1 MMFNPS
7 VGVRIFDDVLLK
19 FAAFMP
25 PPTLPLPRETSSSSS
40 SSSSNNSPTIS
51 IGIASTKSLTSISGK
66 RIDASSFA
74 FIVVDIVMMS
84 SSSPSFPLS
93 LVSVFL
99 RKAHSAFRSHKIER
113 KNLSLI
119 LSLSLIKINQN
130 ESFTRNSCYTNTASS
145 ALPRLIAFRGSHQ
158 HVCVKA
164 RESARNFLSCG
175 ELILFFRTLFF
186 SFAFFFSKEKR
197 DSLLCEESA
206 TTTQIISFDVSRPS
220 SQRKPPRQ
228 EGRLITRTTILIT
241 TRKSSF
247 SNHQHGLG
255 RVSTRIG
262 ARRERHAKVFTE
274 TKQTE
279 RFERMRTQIES
290 RKAGGNGEEI
300 FAIEKG

>member
-119 LSLSLIKINQN
+119 LSLSLSRDFSHDAK
-130 ESFTRNSCYTNTASS
+130 SCEIRRWTLCSRLFLFRLASS
-145 ALPRLIAFRGSHQ
+145 PRR
-158 HVCVKA
+158 
-164 RESARNFLSCG
+164 R
-175 ELILFFRTLFF
+175 LFWRWT
-186 SFAFFFSKEKR
+186 R
-197 DSLLCEESA
+197 PPPPWPW
-206 TTTQIISFDVSRPS
+206 PS
-220 SQRKPPRQ
+220 SPP
-228 EGRLITRTTILIT
+228 
-241 TRKSSF
+241 
-247 SNHQHGLG
+247 
-255 RVSTRIG
+255 
-262 ARRERHAKVFTE
+262 A
-274 TKQTE
+274 
-279 RFERMRTQIES
+279 
-290 RKAGGNGEEI
+290 
-300 FAIEKG
+300 

>member
-1 MMFNPS
+1 MFNPS
-7 VGVRIFDDVLLK
+7 VGVRIFDEVLLK

-119 LSLSLIKINQN
+119 LSLSLSLSLSYKNKSKREFYEKFLLYKYRLVGSPSLN
-130 ESFTRNSCYTNTASS
+130 SVSWFAPTR
-145 ALPRLIAFRGSHQ
+145 
-158 HVCVKA
+158 VCQSE
-164 RESARNFLSCG
+164 RECA
-175 ELILFFRTLFF
+175 
-186 SFAFFFSKEKR
+186 
-197 DSLLCEESA
+197 
-206 TTTQIISFDVSRPS
+206 
-220 SQRKPPRQ
+220 
-228 EGRLITRTTILIT
+228 
-241 TRKSSF
+241 
-247 SNHQHGLG
+247 
-255 RVSTRIG
+255 
-262 ARRERHAKVFTE
+262 
-274 TKQTE
+274 
-279 RFERMRTQIES
+279 
-290 RKAGGNGEEI
+290 
-300 FAIEKG
+300 

>member
-40 SSSSNNSPTIS
+40 SSSSNNSLTIP

-74 FIVVDIVMMS
+74 FIVVDIVMMT

-119 LSLSLIKINQN
+119 LSLSLSYKNKSKREFYEKFLLYKYRLVGSPSLN
-130 ESFTRNSCYTNTASS
+130 SVSWFAPTR
-145 ALPRLIAFRGSHQ
+145 
-158 HVCVKA
+158 VCQSE
-164 RESARNFLSCG
+164 RECA
-175 ELILFFRTLFF
+175 
-186 SFAFFFSKEKR
+186 
-197 DSLLCEESA
+197 
-206 TTTQIISFDVSRPS
+206 
-220 SQRKPPRQ
+220 
-228 EGRLITRTTILIT
+228 
-241 TRKSSF
+241 
-247 SNHQHGLG
+247 
-255 RVSTRIG
+255 
-262 ARRERHAKVFTE
+262 
-274 TKQTE
+274 
-279 RFERMRTQIES
+279 
-290 RKAGGNGEEI
+290 
-300 FAIEKG
+300 

>member
-1 MMFNPS
+1 
-7 VGVRIFDDVLLK
+7 
-19 FAAFMP
+19 MP

-175 ELILFFRTLFF
+175 EFFLFFGRFF
-186 SFAFFFSKEKR
+186 FFCLFFSKEI
-197 DSLLCEESA
+197 L
-206 TTTQIISFDVSRPS
+206 FFSRGERV
-220 SQRKPPRQ
+220 QRQ
-228 EGRLITRTTILIT
+228 H
-241 TRKSSF
+241 KSSRLTF
-247 SNHQHGLG
+247 LVHHHRGSP
-255 RVSTRIG
+255 RD
-262 ARRERHAKVFTE
+262 K
-274 TKQTE
+274 KDD
-279 RFERMRTQIES
+279 
-290 RKAGGNGEEI
+290 
-300 FAIEKG
+300 

>member
-74 FIVVDIVMMS
+74 FIVVDIVMMT

-186 SFAFFFSKEKR
+186 SFAFFFRKR
-197 DSLLCEESA
+197 REIL
-206 TTTQIISFDVSRPS
+206 FFSRRV
-220 SQRKPPRQ
+220 QR
-228 EGRLITRTTILIT
+228 
-241 TRKSSF
+241 
-247 SNHQHGLG
+247 QHK
-255 RVSTRIG
+255 STRLTFLVHHHRG
-262 ARRERHAKVFTE
+262 SPRDK
-274 TKQTE
+274 KDD
-279 RFERMRTQIES
+279 
-290 RKAGGNGEEI
+290 
-300 FAIEKG
+300 

>member
-25 PPTLPLPRETSSSSS
+25 PPTLPFPRKTSSSS

-119 LSLSLIKINQN
+119 LSLSLSLSYKNKSKREFYEKFLLYKYRLVGSPSLN
-130 ESFTRNSCYTNTASS
+130 SVSWFAPTR
-145 ALPRLIAFRGSHQ
+145 
-158 HVCVKA
+158 VCQSE
-164 RESARNFLSCG
+164 RECA
-175 ELILFFRTLFF
+175 
-186 SFAFFFSKEKR
+186 
-197 DSLLCEESA
+197 
-206 TTTQIISFDVSRPS
+206 
-220 SQRKPPRQ
+220 
-228 EGRLITRTTILIT
+228 
-241 TRKSSF
+241 
-247 SNHQHGLG
+247 
-255 RVSTRIG
+255 
-262 ARRERHAKVFTE
+262 
-274 TKQTE
+274 
-279 RFERMRTQIES
+279 
-290 RKAGGNGEEI
+290 
-300 FAIEKG
+300 

>member
-175 ELILFFRTLFF
+175 ELILFFGRFFFLLPFFFRKRREILFF
-186 SFAFFFSKEKR
+186 SR
-197 DSLLCEESA
+197 R
-206 TTTQIISFDVSRPS
+206 V
-220 SQRKPPRQ
+220 QRQ
-228 EGRLITRTTILIT
+228 H
-241 TRKSSF
+241 KSSRLTF
-247 SNHQHGLG
+247 LVHHHRGSP
-255 RVSTRIG
+255 RD
-262 ARRERHAKVFTE
+262 K
-274 TKQTE
+274 KDD
-279 RFERMRTQIES
+279 
-290 RKAGGNGEEI
+290 
-300 FAIEKG
+300 

>member
-74 FIVVDIVMMS
+74 FIVVDIVMMT

-119 LSLSLIKINQN
+119 LSLSLSLSYKNKSKREFYEKFLLYKYRLVGSPSLN
-130 ESFTRNSCYTNTASS
+130 SVSWFAPTR
-145 ALPRLIAFRGSHQ
+145 
-158 HVCVKA
+158 VCQSE
-164 RESARNFLSCG
+164 RECA
-175 ELILFFRTLFF
+175 
-186 SFAFFFSKEKR
+186 
-197 DSLLCEESA
+197 
-206 TTTQIISFDVSRPS
+206 
-220 SQRKPPRQ
+220 
-228 EGRLITRTTILIT
+228 
-241 TRKSSF
+241 
-247 SNHQHGLG
+247 
-255 RVSTRIG
+255 
-262 ARRERHAKVFTE
+262 
-274 TKQTE
+274 
-279 RFERMRTQIES
+279 
-290 RKAGGNGEEI
+290 
-300 FAIEKG
+300 

>member
-51 IGIASTKSLTSISGK
+51 IEIASTKSLTSISGK

-119 LSLSLIKINQN
+119 LSLSYKNKSKREFYEKFLLYKYRLVGSPSLN
-130 ESFTRNSCYTNTASS
+130 SVSWFAPTR
-145 ALPRLIAFRGSHQ
+145 
-158 HVCVKA
+158 VCQSE
-164 RESARNFLSCG
+164 RECA
-175 ELILFFRTLFF
+175 
-186 SFAFFFSKEKR
+186 
-197 DSLLCEESA
+197 
-206 TTTQIISFDVSRPS
+206 
-220 SQRKPPRQ
+220 
-228 EGRLITRTTILIT
+228 
-241 TRKSSF
+241 
-247 SNHQHGLG
+247 
-255 RVSTRIG
+255 
-262 ARRERHAKVFTE
+262 
-274 TKQTE
+274 
-279 RFERMRTQIES
+279 
-290 RKAGGNGEEI
+290 
-300 FAIEKG
+300 

>member
-175 ELILFFRTLFF
+175 ELTLFF
-186 SFAFFFSKEKR
+186 GRFFF
-197 DSLLCEESA
+197 LLPFFFEREER
-206 TTTQIISFDVSRPS
+206 F
-220 SQRKPPRQ
+220 
-228 EGRLITRTTILIT
+228 
-241 TRKSSF
+241 SSF
-247 SNHQHGLG
+247 RGECNDNTNHL
-255 RVSTRIG
+255 V
-262 ARRERHAKVFTE
+262 
-274 TKQTE
+274 
-279 RFERMRTQIES
+279 
-290 RKAGGNGEEI
+290 
-300 FAIEKG
+300 

>member
-175 ELILFFRTLFF
+175 ELILFWGR
-186 SFAFFFSKEKR
+186 FFFLLPFFFEREEKERFSSFRGECNQRQHKSTR
-197 DSLLCEESA
+197 LTFLVHHHREEA
-206 TTTQIISFDVSRPS
+206 PVTR
-220 SQRKPPRQ
+220 
-228 EGRLITRTTILIT
+228 RTTDNKDNDTNNDEKKFIFESST
-241 TRKSSF
+241 WTWKSFHPDRS
-247 SNHQHGLG
+247 S
-255 RVSTRIG
+255 S
-262 ARRERHAKVFTE
+262 
-274 TKQTE
+274 
-279 RFERMRTQIES
+279 
-290 RKAGGNGEEI
+290 
-300 FAIEKG
+300 

>member
-119 LSLSLIKINQN
+119 LSLSLSVLL
-130 ESFTRNSCYTNTASS
+130 SFYYKKSTSRRRTNTFIRLLRS
-145 ALPRLIAFRGSHQ
+145 A
-158 HVCVKA
+158 
-164 RESARNFLSCG
+164 SARPCSLRRRSIAPLS
-175 ELILFFRTLFF
+175 
-186 SFAFFFSKEKR
+186 
-197 DSLLCEESA
+197 
-206 TTTQIISFDVSRPS
+206 
-220 SQRKPPRQ
+220 
-228 EGRLITRTTILIT
+228 
-241 TRKSSF
+241 
-247 SNHQHGLG
+247 
-255 RVSTRIG
+255 
-262 ARRERHAKVFTE
+262 RR
-274 TKQTE
+274 
-279 RFERMRTQIES
+279 
-290 RKAGGNGEEI
+290 
-300 FAIEKG
+300 

>member
-1 MMFNPS
+1 MFNPS

-175 ELILFFRTLFF
+175 ELTLFF
-186 SFAFFFSKEKR
+186 GRFFFLLPFFFRKR
-197 DSLLCEESA
+197 RELL
-206 TTTQIISFDVSRPS
+206 FFSRRV
-220 SQRKPPRQ
+220 QRQ
-228 EGRLITRTTILIT
+228 H
-241 TRKSSF
+241 KSSRLTF
-247 SNHQHGLG
+247 LVHHHRGSP
-255 RVSTRIG
+255 RD
-262 ARRERHAKVFTE
+262 K
-274 TKQTE
+274 KDD
-279 RFERMRTQIES
+279 
-290 RKAGGNGEEI
+290 
-300 FAIEKG
+300 

>member
-119 LSLSLIKINQN
+119 LSLSLSLSLSYKNKSKREFYEKFLLYKYRLVGSPSLN
-130 ESFTRNSCYTNTASS
+130 SVSWFAPTR
-145 ALPRLIAFRGSHQ
+145 
-158 HVCVKA
+158 VCQSE
-164 RESARNFLSCG
+164 RECA
-175 ELILFFRTLFF
+175 
-186 SFAFFFSKEKR
+186 
-197 DSLLCEESA
+197 
-206 TTTQIISFDVSRPS
+206 
-220 SQRKPPRQ
+220 
-228 EGRLITRTTILIT
+228 
-241 TRKSSF
+241 
-247 SNHQHGLG
+247 
-255 RVSTRIG
+255 
-262 ARRERHAKVFTE
+262 
-274 TKQTE
+274 
-279 RFERMRTQIES
+279 
-290 RKAGGNGEEI
+290 
-300 FAIEKG
+300 

>member
-40 SSSSNNSPTIS
+40 SSSSSNNSPTIS
-51 IGIASTKSLTSISGK
+51 IGLASPKSLTSISGK

-119 LSLSLIKINQN
+119 LSLSLSLSYKNKSKREFYEKFLLYKYRLVGSPSLN
-130 ESFTRNSCYTNTASS
+130 SVSWFAPTR
-145 ALPRLIAFRGSHQ
+145 
-158 HVCVKA
+158 VCQSE
-164 RESARNFLSCG
+164 RECA
-175 ELILFFRTLFF
+175 
-186 SFAFFFSKEKR
+186 
-197 DSLLCEESA
+197 
-206 TTTQIISFDVSRPS
+206 
-220 SQRKPPRQ
+220 
-228 EGRLITRTTILIT
+228 
-241 TRKSSF
+241 
-247 SNHQHGLG
+247 
-255 RVSTRIG
+255 
-262 ARRERHAKVFTE
+262 
-274 TKQTE
+274 
-279 RFERMRTQIES
+279 
-290 RKAGGNGEEI
+290 
-300 FAIEKG
+300 

>member
-7 VGVRIFDDVLLK
+7 VGVRIFDEVLLK

-119 LSLSLIKINQN
+119 LSLSYKNKSKREFYEKFLLYKYRLVGSPSLN
-130 ESFTRNSCYTNTASS
+130 SVSWFAPTR
-145 ALPRLIAFRGSHQ
+145 
-158 HVCVKA
+158 VCQSE
-164 RESARNFLSCG
+164 RECA
-175 ELILFFRTLFF
+175 
-186 SFAFFFSKEKR
+186 
-197 DSLLCEESA
+197 
-206 TTTQIISFDVSRPS
+206 
-220 SQRKPPRQ
+220 
-228 EGRLITRTTILIT
+228 
-241 TRKSSF
+241 
-247 SNHQHGLG
+247 
-255 RVSTRIG
+255 
-262 ARRERHAKVFTE
+262 
-274 TKQTE
+274 
-279 RFERMRTQIES
+279 
-290 RKAGGNGEEI
+290 
-300 FAIEKG
+300 

>member
-7 VGVRIFDDVLLK
+7 VGVRIFDEVLLK

-119 LSLSLIKINQN
+119 LSLSLSLSLSYKNKSKREFYEKFLLYKYRLVGSPSLN
-130 ESFTRNSCYTNTASS
+130 SVSWFAPTR
-145 ALPRLIAFRGSHQ
+145 
-158 HVCVKA
+158 VCQSE
-164 RESARNFLSCG
+164 RECA
-175 ELILFFRTLFF
+175 
-186 SFAFFFSKEKR
+186 
-197 DSLLCEESA
+197 
-206 TTTQIISFDVSRPS
+206 
-220 SQRKPPRQ
+220 
-228 EGRLITRTTILIT
+228 
-241 TRKSSF
+241 
-247 SNHQHGLG
+247 
-255 RVSTRIG
+255 
-262 ARRERHAKVFTE
+262 
-274 TKQTE
+274 
-279 RFERMRTQIES
+279 
-290 RKAGGNGEEI
+290 
-300 FAIEKG
+300 

>member
-119 LSLSLIKINQN
+119 LSLSLSLSLSLYKNKSKREFYEKFLLYKYRLVGSPSLN
-130 ESFTRNSCYTNTASS
+130 SVSWFAPTR
-145 ALPRLIAFRGSHQ
+145 
-158 HVCVKA
+158 VCQSE
-164 RESARNFLSCG
+164 RECA
-175 ELILFFRTLFF
+175 
-186 SFAFFFSKEKR
+186 
-197 DSLLCEESA
+197 
-206 TTTQIISFDVSRPS
+206 
-220 SQRKPPRQ
+220 
-228 EGRLITRTTILIT
+228 
-241 TRKSSF
+241 
-247 SNHQHGLG
+247 
-255 RVSTRIG
+255 
-262 ARRERHAKVFTE
+262 
-274 TKQTE
+274 
-279 RFERMRTQIES
+279 
-290 RKAGGNGEEI
+290 
-300 FAIEKG
+300 

>member
-1 MMFNPS
+1 MFNPF

-119 LSLSLIKINQN
+119 LSLSLSYKNKSKREFYEKFLLYKYRLVGSPSLN
-130 ESFTRNSCYTNTASS
+130 SVSWFAPTR
-145 ALPRLIAFRGSHQ
+145 
-158 HVCVKA
+158 VCQSE
-164 RESARNFLSCG
+164 RECA
-175 ELILFFRTLFF
+175 
-186 SFAFFFSKEKR
+186 
-197 DSLLCEESA
+197 
-206 TTTQIISFDVSRPS
+206 
-220 SQRKPPRQ
+220 
-228 EGRLITRTTILIT
+228 
-241 TRKSSF
+241 
-247 SNHQHGLG
+247 
-255 RVSTRIG
+255 
-262 ARRERHAKVFTE
+262 
-274 TKQTE
+274 
-279 RFERMRTQIES
+279 
-290 RKAGGNGEEI
+290 
-300 FAIEKG
+300 

>member
-119 LSLSLIKINQN
+119 SLSLSLSLSLSYKNKSKREFYEKFLLYKYRLVGSPSLN
-130 ESFTRNSCYTNTASS
+130 SVSWFAPTR
-145 ALPRLIAFRGSHQ
+145 
-158 HVCVKA
+158 VCQSE
-164 RESARNFLSCG
+164 RECA
-175 ELILFFRTLFF
+175 
-186 SFAFFFSKEKR
+186 
-197 DSLLCEESA
+197 
-206 TTTQIISFDVSRPS
+206 
-220 SQRKPPRQ
+220 
-228 EGRLITRTTILIT
+228 
-241 TRKSSF
+241 
-247 SNHQHGLG
+247 
-255 RVSTRIG
+255 
-262 ARRERHAKVFTE
+262 
-274 TKQTE
+274 
-279 RFERMRTQIES
+279 
-290 RKAGGNGEEI
+290 
-300 FAIEKG
+300 

>member
-84 SSSPSFPLS
+84 SPPSFPSS

-119 LSLSLIKINQN
+119 LSLSYKNKSKREFYEKFLLYKYRLVGSPSLN
-130 ESFTRNSCYTNTASS
+130 SVSWFAPTR
-145 ALPRLIAFRGSHQ
+145 
-158 HVCVKA
+158 VCQSE
-164 RESARNFLSCG
+164 RECA
-175 ELILFFRTLFF
+175 
-186 SFAFFFSKEKR
+186 
-197 DSLLCEESA
+197 
-206 TTTQIISFDVSRPS
+206 
-220 SQRKPPRQ
+220 
-228 EGRLITRTTILIT
+228 
-241 TRKSSF
+241 
-247 SNHQHGLG
+247 
-255 RVSTRIG
+255 
-262 ARRERHAKVFTE
+262 
-274 TKQTE
+274 
-279 RFERMRTQIES
+279 
-290 RKAGGNGEEI
+290 
-300 FAIEKG
+300 

>member
-25 PPTLPLPRETSSSSS
+25 PPTLPLPRETSSFS

-119 LSLSLIKINQN
+119 LSLSYKNKSKREFYEKFLLYKYRLVGSPSLN
-130 ESFTRNSCYTNTASS
+130 SVSWFAPTR
-145 ALPRLIAFRGSHQ
+145 
-158 HVCVKA
+158 VCQSE
-164 RESARNFLSCG
+164 RECA
-175 ELILFFRTLFF
+175 
-186 SFAFFFSKEKR
+186 
-197 DSLLCEESA
+197 
-206 TTTQIISFDVSRPS
+206 
-220 SQRKPPRQ
+220 
-228 EGRLITRTTILIT
+228 
-241 TRKSSF
+241 
-247 SNHQHGLG
+247 
-255 RVSTRIG
+255 
-262 ARRERHAKVFTE
+262 
-274 TKQTE
+274 
-279 RFERMRTQIES
+279 
-290 RKAGGNGEEI
+290 
-300 FAIEKG
+300 

>member
-25 PPTLPLPRETSSSSS
+25 PPTLPLPRETSSSSSS

-119 LSLSLIKINQN
+119 KINQN

-186 SFAFFFSKEKR
+186 SFAFFFRKR
-197 DSLLCEESA
+197 REILFFA
-206 TTTQIISFDVSRPS
+206 RRV
-220 SQRKPPRQ
+220 QRQ
-228 EGRLITRTTILIT
+228 H
-241 TRKSSF
+241 KSSRLTF
-247 SNHQHGLG
+247 LVHHHRGSP
-255 RVSTRIG
+255 RD
-262 ARRERHAKVFTE
+262 K
-274 TKQTE
+274 KDD
-279 RFERMRTQIES
+279 
-290 RKAGGNGEEI
+290 
-300 FAIEKG
+300 

>member
-99 RKAHSAFRSHKIER
+99 RKAHSASRSHKIER

-175 ELILFFRTLFF
+175 ELILFV
-186 SFAFFFSKEKR
+186 AFFFCCLPFFRKKR
-197 DSLLCEESA
+197 FSLLFFKLFSPK
-206 TTTQIISFDVSRPS
+206 SRS
-220 SQRKPPRQ
+220 TILVHHHEKKPPRQ
-228 EGRLITRTTILIT
+228 GRLITRTTILIT
-241 TRKSSF
+241 TRK
-247 SNHQHGLG
+247 G
-255 RVSTRIG
+255 
-262 ARRERHAKVFTE
+262 
-274 TKQTE
+274 
-279 RFERMRTQIES
+279 TQ
-290 RKAGGNGEEI
+290 RKGG
-300 FAIEKG
+300 

>member
-19 FAAFMP
+19 FAAFIP
-25 PPTLPLPRETSSSSS
+25 PPTLPRETSSSSS

-145 ALPRLIAFRGSHQ
+145 ALPRLIASRGSHL

-164 RESARNFLSCG
+164 RESARKIFNLWWSISTPVAFFSP
-175 ELILFFRTLFF
+175 FFR
-186 SFAFFFSKEKR
+186 
-197 DSLLCEESA
+197 
-206 TTTQIISFDVSRPS
+206 
-220 SQRKPPRQ
+220 
-228 EGRLITRTTILIT
+228 
-241 TRKSSF
+241 
-247 SNHQHGLG
+247 
-255 RVSTRIG
+255 
-262 ARRERHAKVFTE
+262 
-274 TKQTE
+274 
-279 RFERMRTQIES
+279 
-290 RKAGGNGEEI
+290 
-300 FAIEKG
+300 

>member
-1 MMFNPS
+1 MFNPS

-186 SFAFFFSKEKR
+186 SFAFFFRKR
-197 DSLLCEESA
+197 REILFFARRVQRQHKSSRLTFLVHHHTEEAPA
-206 TTTQIISFDVSRPS
+206 TR
-220 SQRKPPRQ
+220 
-228 EGRLITRTTILIT
+228 RTTDNKDNDT
-241 TRKSSF
+241 NNDEKKFFFESSTWTWKSFHPDRS
-247 SNHQHGLG
+247 S
-255 RVSTRIG
+255 S
-262 ARRERHAKVFTE
+262 
-274 TKQTE
+274 
-279 RFERMRTQIES
+279 
-290 RKAGGNGEEI
+290 
-300 FAIEKG
+300 

>member
-25 PPTLPLPRETSSSSS
+25 PPTLPRQTSSSSS

-84 SSSPSFPLS
+84 SSPSFPSS
-93 LVSVFL
+93 LVSASSCERHTRLFVHTKL
-99 RKAHSAFRSHKIER
+99 SVKI
-113 KNLSLI
+113 SLLFS

-130 ESFTRNSCYTNTASS
+130 ESLTRNSCYTNTASS

-164 RESARNFLSCG
+164 RESARNFFVLW
-175 ELILFFRTLFF
+175 
-186 SFAFFFSKEKR
+186 
-197 DSLLCEESA
+197 
-206 TTTQIISFDVSRPS
+206 
-220 SQRKPPRQ
+220 
-228 EGRLITRTTILIT
+228 
-241 TRKSSF
+241 
-247 SNHQHGLG
+247 
-255 RVSTRIG
+255 
-262 ARRERHAKVFTE
+262 
-274 TKQTE
+274 
-279 RFERMRTQIES
+279 
-290 RKAGGNGEEI
+290 
-300 FAIEKG
+300 

>member
-74 FIVVDIVMMS
+74 FIVVDIVIM

-175 ELILFFRTLFF
+175 ELILFLD
-186 SFAFFFSKEKR
+186 AFFFLLPFFFEREEKER
-197 DSLLCEESA
+197 
-206 TTTQIISFDVSRPS
+206 F
-220 SQRKPPRQ
+220 
-228 EGRLITRTTILIT
+228 
-241 TRKSSF
+241 SSF
-247 SNHQHGLG
+247 RGECNQRQH
-255 RVSTRIG
+255 
-262 ARRERHAKVFTE
+262 K
-274 TKQTE
+274 
-279 RFERMRTQIES
+279 
-290 RKAGGNGEEI
+290 
-300 FAIEKG
+300 

>member
-25 PPTLPLPRETSSSSS
+25 PPPTLPRETSSSSS

-175 ELILFFRTLFF
+175 ELILFLDAFF
-186 SFAFFFSKEKR
+186 FFCLFFSKEKR
-197 DSLLCEESA
+197 KRDSLLFEESA
-206 TTTQIISFDVSRPS
+206 TNDNTNNLV
-220 SQRKPPRQ
+220 
-228 EGRLITRTTILIT
+228 
-241 TRKSSF
+241 
-247 SNHQHGLG
+247 
-255 RVSTRIG
+255 
-262 ARRERHAKVFTE
+262 
-274 TKQTE
+274 
-279 RFERMRTQIES
+279 
-290 RKAGGNGEEI
+290 
-300 FAIEKG
+300 